1 MADINIQPKKPSPW
15 SYVLYGVAFLA
26 LAFLVIRSLS
36 RNNSPV
42 QTPSV
47 TVDTAQVT
55 GSVKAFVNFIHSN
68 NNNQNETGASSA
80 ESTQDSPQ
88 FASYGLHLLAAAIG
102 ATVNRDDPYDQ
113 QLKQKRIQLQQ
124 MADSIKNNWDATAN
138 SEKLRSAF
146 IEASDILSQVQQK
159 HYPELRDDV
168 MQIQKAAEAINP
180 DQKAIDQNDQV
191 RDFFEQSGQVLQSMI
206 PKKQSAGI
214 L

>member
-1 MADINIQPKKPSPW
+1 MADINIQPKKTSPW

-36 RNNSPV
+36 RNNTPV
-42 QTPSV
+42 QTPTV
-47 TVDTAQVT
+47 TVDTAQVS

-68 NNNQNETGASSA
+68 NNQNETGSTDA

-88 FASYGLHLLAAAIG
+88 FASYGMHLLAAAIG
-102 ATVNRDDPYDQ
+102 ATVDRDDPYDQ

-124 MADSIKNNWDATAN
+124 LADSIKNNWDANAN

-159 HYPELRDDV
+159 HYPELQDDV

-180 DQKAIDQNDQV
+180 DQKAIDQNDLV

-206 PKKQSAGI
+206 PKKQNAGI

>member
-1 MADINIQPKKPSPW
+1 MADINIQPKKTSPW

-36 RNNSPV
+36 RNNTPV
-42 QTPSV
+42 QTPTV
-47 TVDTAQVT
+47 TVDTAQVS

-68 NNNQNETGASSA
+68 NNQNETGSTDA

-88 FASYGLHLLAAAIG
+88 FASYGMHLLAAAIG
-102 ATVNRDDPYDQ
+102 ATVDRDDPYDQ

-124 MADSIKNNWDATAN
+124 LADSIKNNWDANAN

-146 IEASDILSQVQQK
+146 IEASDILSQVQIK
-159 HYPELRDDV
+159 HYPELQDDV

-180 DQKAIDQNDQV
+180 DQKAIDQNDLV

-206 PKKQSAGI
+206 PKKQNAGI